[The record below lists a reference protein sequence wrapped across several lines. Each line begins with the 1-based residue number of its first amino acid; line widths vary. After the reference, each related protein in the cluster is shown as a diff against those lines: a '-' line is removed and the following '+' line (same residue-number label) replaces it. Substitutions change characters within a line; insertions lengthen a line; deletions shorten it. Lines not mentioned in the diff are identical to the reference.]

1 MRVVVTT
8 ESRCLRTP
16 DARVWVHAG
25 PSYPNW
31 SRYLAA
37 FRTVRV
43 VARVRDVPEVPA
55 GASRVDG
62 EGVEVWPVPHY
73 QGPAE
78 YLRRQPAV
86 RRAVTAAAA
95 EDDAVVLRV
104 PSPIGS
110 LLAAARERRGL
121 PYALEVIGDPY
132 DVFAP
137 GTVRHPLRPV
147 LRHLSTRRLRHQCR
161 TAVGAAYVTEQH
173 LQRRYPVREGIVS
186 THVSSVYLPAEA
198 YVGQPRVV
206 DGPRG
211 DRTIVSVGTLAQ
223 LYKGVDTLLT
233 ALARLA
239 GPGRPRLVHLGDGRF
254 RTDLERLAE
263 RLGMADRV
271 TFAGVVPTGAA
282 VRRHLD
288 AADLFV
294 MPSRTEG
301 LPQALIEAMA
311 RALPAVGT
319 RVGGIPELLAAE
331 DLVPPDDPAALAG
344 AIDRMLAD
352 PERMTA
358 ASARNLA
365 RSRDF
370 SADTLARRR
379 TAFYR
384 AVAAATA
391 QRGHRPLSEPPAT
404 VPGAG

>member
-16 DARVWVHAG
+16 DARVWIHAG

-37 FRTVRV
+37 FRSVRV
-43 VARVRDVPEVPA
+43 VARVRDVPEVPG

-78 YLRRQPAV
+78 YLRRQGAV
-86 RRAVTAAAA
+86 RRAVTAAADA
-95 EDDAVVLRV
+95 ADAVILRV
-104 PSPIGS
+104 PSPVGS
-110 LLAAARERRGL
+110 LLARARERQGL

-137 GTVRHPLRPV
+137 GTLRHPLRPV
-147 LRHLSTRRLRHQCR
+147 LRHLTTRRLRHQCR
-161 TAVGAAYVTEQH
+161 TAVGAAYVTEH
-173 LQRRYPVREGIVS
+173 YLQRRYPVREGAVS
-186 THVSSVYLPAEA
+186 THVSSVNLPPDA

-211 DRTIVSVGTLAQ
+211 AGTVVSVGMLAQ
-223 LYKGVDTLLT
+223 LYKGVDTLLA

-239 GPGRPRLVHLGDGRF
+239 GPGLRPRLVHLGDGRF
-254 RTDLERLAE
+254 RPELERLAD
-263 RLGMADRV
+263 RLGVADRV
-271 TFAGVVPTGAA
+271 TFAGVVSTGEA

-311 RALPAVGT
+311 RGLPAIGT
-319 RVGGIPELLAAE
+319 TVGGIPEVLGIDDLA
-331 DLVPPDDPAALAG
+331 PPDDPAALAT
-344 AIDRMLAD
+344 AIGRMLAD
-352 PERMTA
+352 PARMTA

-370 SADTLARRR
+370 SADTLAHRR
-379 TAFYR
+379 TAYYR

-391 QRGHRPLSEPPAT
+391 QGGHRPVLHAT
-404 VPGAG
+404 G

>member
-16 DARVWVHAG
+16 DARVWIHAG

-37 FRTVRV
+37 FRSVRV
-43 VARVRDVPEVPA
+43 VARVRDVPEVPG

-78 YLRRQPAV
+78 YLRRQGAV
-86 RRAVTAAAA
+86 RRAVAAAA
-95 EDDAVVLRV
+95 DAGDAVILRV
-104 PSPIGS
+104 PSPVGS
-110 LLAAARERRGL
+110 LLATARERQGL

-161 TAVGAAYVTEQH
+161 TAVGAAYVTEH
-173 LQRRYPVREGIVS
+173 YLQRRYPVREGVPS
-186 THVSSVYLPAEA
+186 THVSSVNLPPDAYLGE
-198 YVGQPRVV
+198 PRVF

-211 DRTIVSVGTLAQ
+211 GTIVSVGMLAQ
-223 LYKGVDTLLT
+223 LYKGVDTLLA

-239 GPGRPRLVHLGDGRF
+239 DAGLRPRLVHLGDGRF
-254 RTDLERLAE
+254 RPELERLAD
-263 RLGMADRV
+263 RLGVADRV
-271 TFAGVVPTGAA
+271 TFAGVVATGEA

-311 RALPAVGT
+311 RGLPAIGT
-319 RVGGIPELLAAE
+319 TVGGIPELLATE
-331 DLVPPDDPAALAG
+331 DLVPADDPAALAT
-344 AIDRMLAD
+344 AIGRMLAD

-379 TAFYR
+379 TAYYR

-391 QRGHRPLSEPPAT
+391 RGGHRPVLHVT
-404 VPGAG
+404 G